1 MCPTLS
7 LRSRISAASRAARTK
22 VRRKRMHLK
31 SKFLASTLF
40 CLVAGGLGYA
50 QGPGP
55 GPMTPGGPDGPGGPG
70 GFGRPPME
78 HTFHDEHFGRWWNN
92 PRLAQAVGLTDDQKK
107 KMDDIFQQHRLKLVD
122 LHANL
127 EKLEIVMRPMIEADN
142 PNEAQVLAQ
151 IDKIAQ
157 ARADLE
163 KADAHMLFE
172 IRKVLTADQWQ
183 KLKAWHEQH
192 RGEMMRR
199 DDRGRTM
206 IWRQHRGGPD
216 GAGPGNAPPP
226 PAPQGD

>member
-1 MCPTLS
+1 MS
-7 LRSRISAASRAARTK
+7 
-22 VRRKRMHLK
+22 KR

-40 CLVAGGLGYA
+40 CLVAGGLAFA

-55 GPMTPGGPDGPGGPG
+55 AGPGAPGDHGWGP
-70 GFGRPPME
+70 PPME

-92 PRLAQAVGLTDDQKK
+92 PKIAQAIGLTDDQKK
-107 KMDDIFQQHRLKLVD
+107 KMDEIFQQHRLRLVD

-127 EKLEIVMRPMIEADN
+127 EKQQILMHPMIESDN
-142 PNEAQVLAQ
+142 PNETQVLAQ

-172 IRKVLTADQWQ
+172 IRKVLTTDQWQ
-183 KLKAWHEQH
+183 KLKALHEEH
-192 RGEMMRR
+192 REQRMRR
-199 DDRGRTM
+199 DGNGPGR
-206 IWRQHRGGPD
+206 WRHRMGPPPD

-226 PAPQGD
+226 PAPQGNSAQPPQ

>member
-1 MCPTLS
+1 
-7 LRSRISAASRAARTK
+7 
-22 VRRKRMHLK
+22 MHRK
-31 SKFLASTLF
+31 SKLLTSTLF
-40 CLVAGGLGYA
+40 CLVAGSLGFA
-50 QGPGP
+50 QAPGP
-55 GPMTPGGPDGPGGPG
+55 GPVPSGGPGGPG
-70 GFGRPPME
+70 DHGWGRPPME

-92 PRLAQAVGLTDDQKK
+92 PRLAQAISLTDDQKK

-127 EKLEIVMRPMIEADN
+127 EKQQILMGPMIEADS
-142 PNEAQVLAQ
+142 PNESQVLAQ

-183 KLKAWHEQH
+183 KLKAWHKEH
-192 RGEMMRR
+192 RGEMMMRR

-206 IWRQHRGGPD
+206 IWRRHEGPD
-216 GAGPGNAPPP
+216 GATQGPGNAPPP
-226 PAPQGD
+226 PAPQGESPAPQPQ